1 MHYDAR
7 AGSKRAYPLLVI
19 LRSHTLSVRSPQ
31 VRFIV
36 KGTKGTYL
44 KHGMDVQ
51 ESQLR
56 VLSSPNAIQE
66 KQYGVEPECL
76 WGTIERIE
84 ADELAVTKL
93 E

>member
-1 MHYDAR
+1 MHYDA
-7 AGSKRAYPLLVI
+7 GPKRVYPLLVI

-36 KGTKGTYL
+36 RGTKGTYL
-44 KHGMDVQ
+44 KYGMDVQ

-56 VLSSPNAIQE
+56 VLSSPNAILE
-66 KQYGVEPECL
+66 KQYGVEPEYL
-76 WGTIERIE
+76 WGAIEKIE
-84 ADELAVTKL
+84 ADDLTVTKL